1 MLGGNEGLEGDIDK
15 IDGVAELA
23 SEDQRLAGHIEAGE
37 IVARVRLGESKFAGG
52 TDGGRER
59 LAGMELQLGWLYL
72 DTIALLTKFTADP
85 ARDYLHH
92 VDALDLAGLEVL
104 LAEHG
109 PRLAGIVLE
118 APGNPLVQTPD
129 VAAVAALARK
139 HGVRVVIDPAISSPF
154 NVDVLRYADLV
165 AFSLTKYAAHTG
177 DVMMGAVVVNP
188 SGPDADAMRAALRH
202 AVEPPY
208 QRDLARLAAQIG
220 GAAEVVAKINANTRR
235 VAEFLEHHSRVRQV
249 WWAGQASGRENY
261 RKIARH
267 AEAWGGVIS
276 FVLHDPMERF
286 YDEVRLAKGLSF
298 GMSETLLCPYIYL
311 AHYDLVGTE
320 AGRAEL
326 AANGLEPELLRLSVG
341 TEPAEAITA
350 ELVRALG

>member
-139 HGVRVVIDPAISSPF
+139 HGGRVVIDPAISSPF

-267 AEAWGGVIS
+267 VEAWGGVIS